1 MKITSLQEKFIPK
14 DSIITIQD
22 SLAFSKEC
30 EKQTTLF
37 TASFCKWK
45 DENYKFDNELK
56 KYYSSSGQRFT
67 ISELI
72 SIYKSLI

>member
-1 MKITSLQEKFIPK
+1 MTTLQSKFIPK

-22 SLAFSKEC
+22 SLDFAKEC
-30 EKQTTLF
+30 EKETINF

-45 DENYKFDNELK
+45 DDHYKFDDKLN

-67 ISELI
+67 ILELI
-72 SIYKSLI
+72 TIYKSLI